1 MSERRTIDEEDL
13 LAVLPEL
20 NKSYLPAKTSQ
31 LESSD
36 QNYQEREL
44 LYKLLFD
51 MKADLNELKSLVFGL
66 INENKLSIP
75 DAEKVLTLPER
86 SQLQAWQNPEKK
98 ESEYQPF
105 YRKSGDDLPSIIYEE
120 DEDKKNYD
128 EAEPIEESLSLEDME
143 KEFIRKALRS
153 EERRVGKECR
163 AGGSGEH

>member
-105 YRKSGDDLPSIIYEE
+105 YRKSGDDLPS
-120 DEDKKNYD
+120 
-128 EAEPIEESLSLEDME
+128 
-143 KEFIRKALRS
+143 RS
-153 EERRVGKECR
+153 EEHTSELQSRGHLVCR
-163 AGGSGEH
+163 